1 LVTPGKHARR
11 VADIGGAAV
20 RFHLQQLLEVDI
32 FALGA
37 QLVGAVGRRFE
48 QRLARARQPPQR
60 TIASSRPAGVLRT
73 IGAMRSGQTSISG
86 SMLPMLSTIARV
98 APRISSWLV

>member
-1 LVTPGKHARR
+1 MVPPSGS
-11 VADIGGAAV
+11 
-20 RFHLQQLLEVDI
+20 I
-32 FALGA
+32 FNSCWKSTSLP
-37 QLVGAVGRRFE
+37 
-48 QRLARARQPPQR
+48 LARILLARLVAASNSAWLELGIPQR
-60 TIASSRPAGVLRT
+60 TIASSRPASVLRT